1 MDNAIFV
8 NLSISGVLAAGM
20 LRAAIGQTQ
29 ILRSEAAEPTK
40 HAIGRNE

>member
-1 MDNAIFV
+1 MNNTILI

-20 LRAAIGQTQ
+20 MRAAIGRTHD
-29 ILRSEAAEPTK
+29 LRSEAAEPTK

>member
-29 ILRSEAAEPTK
+29 DLRSEAAEPTK